1 MTGPSGPPRLSIA
14 IPLLDEEQVLPEL
27 LRRLRA
33 VLAELPG
40 GPHEM
45 VFVDDGSTDRT
56 FEILRAEA
64 EKDTRIVAVSLS
76 RNFGHQAA
84 LSAALDCVSGDL
96 VVLMDGDLQDE
107 PEQIPLLL
115 EEQRRGFD
123 VVYARR
129 VQRKESWYLRFS
141 YYVFYRLLALLSD
154 VRLPLDAGDFAVL
167 SRRVVDRLRSMG
179 EHHRYLRG
187 LRSWVGFRQTGIAL
201 PRAERRAGLP
211 KYGLGKLV
219 RLALDA
225 VFAFSVIPL
234 RAASYFGLFTI
245 AASVLYAAHSVYKK
259 LFLGLNPP
267 GFTGLIVTI
276 AFLGGAQ
283 LLFLGVIGEYLGRIY
298 EEVKNR
304 PHYVVAQTV
313 NVRGALPR

>member
-1 MTGPSGPPRLSIA
+1 MTTGNAPPRLSVA
-14 IPLLDEEQVLPEL
+14 IPLYDEEHVLPEL

-33 VLAELPG
+33 VLDTIPG

-45 VFVDDGSTDRT
+45 VLVDDGSSDRT
-56 FEILRAEA
+56 FEILDAEA
-64 EKDTRIVAVSLS
+64 RKDPRIVALSLA

-84 LSAALDCVSGDL
+84 LSAALDHVSGDL

-107 PEQIPLLL
+107 PEQIPRLL
-115 EEQRRGFD
+115 EEQRRGSD

-129 VQRKESWYLRFS
+129 VARKEGWALRLS
-141 YYVFYRLLALLSD
+141 YYLFYRLLAFLSD

-167 SRRVVDRLRSMG
+167 SRRVVIHLRSLP

-187 LRSWVGFRQTGIAL
+187 LRSWVGFRQTGIDV
-201 PRAERRAGLP
+201 ERAGRAAGRP
-211 KYGLGKLV
+211 KYSLSRLL
-219 RLALDA
+219 RLAFDA

-234 RAASYFGLFTI
+234 RAAAVLGFFTI
-245 AASVLYAAHSVYKK
+245 LLSVLYAAHSVYKK
-259 LFLGLNPP
+259 IFLGLNPA

-283 LLFLGVIGEYLGRIY
+283 LLFLGVIGEYLGRVY
-298 EEVKNR
+298 EEVKRR
-304 PHYVVAQTV
+304 PHYIVARSL
-313 NVRGALPR
+313 NLPGTTHR